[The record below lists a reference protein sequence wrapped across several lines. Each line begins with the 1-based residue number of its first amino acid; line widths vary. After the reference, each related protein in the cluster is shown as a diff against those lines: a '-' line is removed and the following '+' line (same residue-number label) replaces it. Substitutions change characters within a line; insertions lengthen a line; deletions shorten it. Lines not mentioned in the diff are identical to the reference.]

1 MIVETI
7 IRFGI
12 IILFGILII
21 AYYYFEKNRYLKQ
34 FQEHVFHEVQ
44 GVVIEVLSR
53 TKTNGTRGGVEIN
66 HFIKARYKTPDGR
79 MIEAISKKAYSGKKT
94 YESGDSVGIKYCE
107 DNPSIFFLTENSVLD
122 NLRGVFYFGLFVCIL
137 GIVLMVIYWPR

>member
-44 GVVIEVLSR
+44 GVVIEVVSR
-53 TKTNGTRGGVEIN
+53 TKTNGTRGGVQIN
-66 HFIKARYKTPDGR
+66 RFIKARYKTFDGR
-79 MIEAISKKAYSGKKT
+79 MIESISKKALCGKKT
-94 YESGDSVGIKYCE
+94 YEPGDSVGIKYCE
-107 DNPSIFFLTENSVLD
+107 DDPSIFYLTENGVLN
-122 NLRGVFYFGLFVCIL
+122 NLRGVFCFGLFVCIL
-137 GIVLMVIYWPR
+137 GIVLMVVYWPR

>member
-66 HFIKARYKTPDGR
+66 HFIKARYKTPCT
-79 MIEAISKKAYSGKKT
+79 SWKT
-94 YESGDSVGIKYCE
+94 CS
-107 DNPSIFFLTENSVLD
+107 
-122 NLRGVFYFGLFVCIL
+122 
-137 GIVLMVIYWPR
+137 